1 MWHEG
6 IISFS
11 DCCIETIILPKVCT
25 SKGQPLSR
33 LCLTL
38 FLPGET
44 KREFKVW
51 IKTPESKPQITT
63 PDFKV
68 QKLIEN
74 KVIKNLLSLGQT
86 DFADWLDLLQLEILE
101 LDDHGIITI
110 Q

>member
-6 IISFS
+6 VISFS

-44 KREFKVW
+44 KIEFKLW

-74 KVIKNLLSLGQT
+74 KVIKNL
-86 DFADWLDLLQLEILE
+86 
-101 LDDHGIITI
+101 
-110 Q
+110 

>member
-6 IISFS
+6 VISFS

-25 SKGQPLSR
+25 SKGQSLSR

-38 FLPGET
+38 FLPGGT
-44 KREFKVW
+44 KGEFKVR

-74 KVIKNLLSLGQT
+74 KVNKNL
-86 DFADWLDLLQLEILE
+86 
-101 LDDHGIITI
+101 
-110 Q
+110 